1 MPKVPVYQSQ
11 ATPTTDT
18 GMVSYTRAQKDSRPY
33 IQAALAEGETAS
45 TAASLISNFMDKRI
59 RSEGDL
65 AADMALAGADAAL
78 ESEVSRL
85 SRAVDPTSVFNDD
98 LAGPNNWMGNVNDIR
113 DASTSGLNIYAQ
125 KRFNTKFAARAA
137 QHRSTLRVAIDE
149 RVVASRLALFD
160 TELEN
165 LTLNFGNINNFKSN
179 PDAQKMKENYINE
192 RMAIINDGN
201 MLVQEGLLAPDDLQL
216 KLNKSHN
223 TIAETAMSLFFNEQ
237 TNPVAAFKQLKAGG
251 EKAKNLARNHPNAGF
266 GMDMLKNMPNQQE
279 RLVLLK
285 KLEDAAYKAADREDK
300 EQEAREKTDKVK
312 YTKMFNSLFESNI
325 EPGSV
330 AFKKRV
336 QILESADFLTPTAQK
351 AIDDLTVNGQG
362 IFRTTEQGD
371 DGKTF
376 IDLQKL
382 KVGGELVADD
392 VLAKKGKLT
401 QSSFKIFMDAV
412 GQQVKEQKGDIIQ
425 IARNKFKYFGNIGD
439 IIKGYE
445 DQSEAAFY
453 KVSGQL
459 DEFEVEFRKDNDG
472 RNPSNAVLRKKLLEF
487 IKDEKQDLD
496 NLVIIQLTKMMN
508 WLDRKT
514 LGGDSSPI
522 PKMPRGADGKY
533 DFGSAISHLTQV
545 SIDNEEKAE
554 AIAKQLPQ
562 LRYYIDLLGDR

>member
-18 GMVSYTRAQKDSRPY
+18 GMISYTRAQKDSRPY

-45 TAASLISNFMDKRI
+45 TAASLISNFLDKRI

-85 SRAVDPTSVFNDD
+85 SRVTDPTSVFNDD
-98 LAGPNNWMGNVNDIR
+98 LAGPNNWMGNVKDIR
-113 DASTSGLNIYAQ
+113 DASTSGLNPYAQ

-160 TELEN
+160 TELQN
-165 LTLNFGNINNFKSN
+165 HTLNFGNINNFKSN

-201 MLVQEGLLAPDDLQL
+201 MLVKEGLLAPDDLQL

-237 TNPVAAFKQLKAGG
+237 KNPVAAFKQLKAGG
-251 EKAKNLARNHPNAGF
+251 EKARNLARNHPNAGF

-279 RLVLLK
+279 RLELLEKLEEAAYNAADRADKEQDAKDKADNK
-285 KLEDAAYKAADREDK
+285 KYKEMRNDLFERTKTSAERAKIKKVLEDANFLTAADQNAIED
-300 EQEAREKTDKVK
+300 
-312 YTKMFNSLFESNI
+312 
-325 EPGSV
+325 
-330 AFKKRV
+330 
-336 QILESADFLTPTAQK
+336 LE
-351 AIDDLTVNGQG
+351 INGNAV
-362 IFRTTEQGD
+362 FRTTEQGD
-371 DGKTF
+371 DGKAVV
-376 IDLQKL
+376 DLQEK
-382 KVGGELVADD
+382 KTAGRLVTSD
-392 VLAKKGKLT
+392 VTDNRGKLT
-401 QSSFKIFMDAV
+401 QATFMRFMNDA
-412 GQQVKEQKGDIIQ
+412 GSLIKEQRGDIINV
-425 IARNKFKYFGNIGD
+425 ARDKFKYFGNIGD
-439 IIKGYE
+439 PIDDYE
-445 DQSEAAFY
+445 KASRAAFY
-453 KVSGQL
+453 NVSAQL
-459 DEFEVEFRKDNDG
+459 DEFEVQFRKDNG
-472 RNPSNAVLRKKLLEF
+472 SRNPSNAVLREQVQKL
-487 IKDEKQDLD
+487 IKAEKQNLD
-496 NLVIIQLTKMMN
+496 NLVIIQLTKIMN
-508 WLDRKT
+508 FYDKKI
-514 LGGDSSPI
+514 LGGETSRI

-545 SIDNEEKAE
+545 AIDHDEKAE
-554 AIAKQLPQ
+554 AITRQLPK

>member
-45 TAASLISNFMDKRI
+45 TAASLISNFLDKRI

-85 SRAVDPTSVFNDD
+85 SRVTDPTSVFNDD

-113 DASTSGLNIYAQ
+113 DASTSGLNPYAQ

-137 QHRSTLRVAIDE
+137 QHRSTLRVEIDK

-160 TELEN
+160 TELQN
-165 LTLNFGNINNFKSN
+165 HTLNFGNINNFKSN

-201 MLVQEGLLAPDDLQL
+201 MLVKEGLLAPDDLQL

-237 TNPVAAFKQLKAGG
+237 ANPVAAFKQLKAGG
-251 EKAKNLARNHPNAGF
+251 EKARNLARNHPNAGF

-279 RLVLLK
+279 RLELLE
-285 KLEDAAYKAADREDK
+285 KLEEAAYKAADRADK
-300 EQEAREKTDKVK
+300 EQDAKDKADNKK
-312 YTKMFNSLFESNI
+312 YKEMRNDLFERTKTSAERAKI
-325 EPGSV
+325 
-330 AFKKRV
+330 KKV
-336 QILESADFLTPTAQK
+336 LEDANFLTAADQN
-351 AIDDLTVNGQG
+351 AIEDLEINGNAV
-362 IFRTTEQGD
+362 FRTTDQGD
-371 DGKTF
+371 DGNAVV
-376 IDLQKL
+376 DLQEK
-382 KVGGELVADD
+382 KTAGRLVTSD
-392 VLAKKGKLT
+392 VTDNRGKLT
-401 QSSFKIFMDAV
+401 QATFMRFMNDA
-412 GQQVKEQKGDIIQ
+412 GSLIKEQRGDIINV
-425 IARNKFKYFGNIGD
+425 ARDKFKYFGNIGD
-439 IIKGYE
+439 PIDDYE
-445 DQSEAAFY
+445 KASRAAFY
-453 KVSGQL
+453 NVSAQL
-459 DEFEVEFRKDNDG
+459 DEFEVQFRKDNGG
-472 RNPSNAVLRKKLLEF
+472 RNPSNAVLREQVQKL
-487 IKDEKQDLD
+487 IKAEKQNLD
-496 NLVIIQLTKMMN
+496 NLVIIQLTKIMN
-508 WLDRKT
+508 FYDKKI
-514 LGGDSSPI
+514 LGGETSRI

-545 SIDNEEKAE
+545 AIDHDEKAE
-554 AIAKQLPQ
+554 AITRQLPK